1 MDKRDKF
8 EKKIKAKLE
17 EVPMPDLDQ
26 AWENFAPNLS
36 TPTPPIW
43 KHWSMPYLFATTL
56 FLISL
61 WWHRQEKAGLL
72 SEKSENLS
80 TLSASDTLF
89 IRDTVYVVDT
99 VYVMK
104 RVVINQEIWNELAA
118 SSPDFEVPKEP
129 IEIISTST
137 PSSTLSKEK
146 KNQTYQDSDKGSGQ
160 GSIEGTFNPP
170 STGSSLVEKNSSY
183 STNQS
188 SHVQKNAS
196 DSVQS
201 LAQESRQVRRSMAA
215 PAVGPK
221 EKIEFRMEKEL
232 VVGDTSNLSS
242 PPIPAKS
249 KPMVQIEGVASLLF
263 PISRLVEYY
272 NPIQSGFQIGLEW
285 DSGWGIYAGAIRSQ
299 MEGELDDEE
308 IMQLSPTII
317 SRLPNVPSPISS
329 LDEIYVKSKQ
339 WYFPLELRWRSL
351 YYSGFSFE
359 SSVGLMANYLQRQD
373 FTYEFENDFVEEY
386 QFGTIQ
392 NRQFGI
398 NHLRVGFGTNYLFS
412 KRVGIFLRS
421 HYWLP
426 LSRQGLIH
434 DRMHGLELGTG
445 VTLLLGK

>member
-1 MDKRDKF
+1 
-8 EKKIKAKLE
+8 
-17 EVPMPDLDQ
+17 
-26 AWENFAPNLS
+26 
-36 TPTPPIW
+36 
-43 KHWSMPYLFATTL
+43 
-56 FLISL
+56 
-61 WWHRQEKAGLL
+61 
-72 SEKSENLS
+72 
-80 TLSASDTLF
+80 
-89 IRDTVYVVDT
+89 
-99 VYVMK
+99 
-104 RVVINQEIWNELAA
+104 
-118 SSPDFEVPKEP
+118 
-129 IEIISTST
+129 
-137 PSSTLSKEK
+137 
-146 KNQTYQDSDKGSGQ
+146 
-160 GSIEGTFNPP
+160 
-170 STGSSLVEKNSSY
+170 
-183 STNQS
+183 
-188 SHVQKNAS
+188 
-196 DSVQS
+196 
-201 LAQESRQVRRSMAA
+201 
-215 PAVGPK
+215 
-221 EKIEFRMEKEL
+221 
-232 VVGDTSNLSS
+232 
-242 PPIPAKS
+242 
-249 KPMVQIEGVASLLF
+249 
-263 PISRLVEYY
+263 ISRLVEYY

-392 NRQFGI
+392 NR
-398 NHLRVGFGTNYLFS
+398 
-412 KRVGIFLRS
+412 LRS

>member
-188 SHVQKNAS
+188 SHVQ
-196 DSVQS
+196 
-201 LAQESRQVRRSMAA
+201 
-215 PAVGPK
+215 
-221 EKIEFRMEKEL
+221 
-232 VVGDTSNLSS
+232 
-242 PPIPAKS
+242 
-249 KPMVQIEGVASLLF
+249 
-263 PISRLVEYY
+263 
-272 NPIQSGFQIGLEW
+272 
-285 DSGWGIYAGAIRSQ
+285 
-299 MEGELDDEE
+299 
-308 IMQLSPTII
+308 
-317 SRLPNVPSPISS
+317 
-329 LDEIYVKSKQ
+329 
-339 WYFPLELRWRSL
+339 
-351 YYSGFSFE
+351 
-359 SSVGLMANYLQRQD
+359 
-373 FTYEFENDFVEEY
+373 
-386 QFGTIQ
+386 
-392 NRQFGI
+392 
-398 NHLRVGFGTNYLFS
+398 
-412 KRVGIFLRS
+412 
-421 HYWLP
+421 
-426 LSRQGLIH
+426 
-434 DRMHGLELGTG
+434 
-445 VTLLLGK
+445 

>member
-1 MDKRDKF
+1 MDKRDQF

-17 EVPMPDLDQ
+17 EVSMPDLDQ
-26 AWENFAPNLS
+26 AWESFAPNLS

-43 KHWSMPYLFATTL
+43 KHWSMPYLFASTL

-61 WWHRQEKAGLL
+61 WWHQRDEMTI
-72 SEKSENLS
+72 SPPKSQPLS
-80 TLSASDTLF
+80 TLTSSDTLY
-89 IRDTVYVVDT
+89 IRVTVYVVDT
-99 VYVMK
+99 VYVVK
-104 RVVINQEIWNELAA
+104 RVVINQENQLAT
-118 SSPDFEVPKEP
+118 SSPDSEFTRKA
-129 IEIISTST
+129 IDNNQTSK
-137 PSSTLSKEK
+137 PFSTLTKQKET
-146 KNQTYQDSDKGSGQ
+146 QTYQDSVKGSVQ
-160 GSIEGTFNPP
+160 RSIEGTFNPP
-170 STGSSLVEKNSSY
+170 STGSSLVEKNSSNL
-183 STNQS
+183 SNQLS
-188 SHVQKNAS
+188 QVQKTAS

-201 LAQESRQVRRSMAA
+201 QVQGSLQVRRSMAA
-215 PAVGPK
+215 PSVGPE
-221 EKIEFRMEKEL
+221 EKIEFRLEKDL

-249 KPMVQIEGVASLLF
+249 KPMVQLEGVTSLLF

-308 IMQLSPTII
+308 IMLLSPTIL
-317 SRLPNVPSPISS
+317 SQLPNVPSPISS
-329 LDEIYVKSKQ
+329 LDEIYVKSTQ

-359 SSVGLMANYLQRQD
+359 SSFGLMANYLQRQD

-412 KRVGIFLRS
+412 KRVGVFLRS

-426 LSRQGLIH
+426 VARQGVIR
-434 DRMHGLELGTG
+434 DRMHGLEISSG
-445 VTLLLGK
+445 VSLLLGK